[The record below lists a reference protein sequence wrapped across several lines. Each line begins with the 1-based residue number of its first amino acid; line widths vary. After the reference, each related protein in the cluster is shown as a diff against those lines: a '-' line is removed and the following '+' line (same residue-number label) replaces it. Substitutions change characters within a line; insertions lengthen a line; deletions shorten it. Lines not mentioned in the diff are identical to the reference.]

1 MTPDENEARYRSAV
15 ELYNTGDLE
24 GYLAMYSDDVVFG
37 GVTPEPMDK
46 AGITAFHEA
55 FVAAFP
61 DSRVQIADLV
71 AEGDKIAARLVFD
84 LRHEGEFMGVPATGA
99 SATFVITTILR
110 FDDGQCVERWSTADM
125 YGLMVQLGAVPA
137 PAG

>member
-1 MTPDENEARYRSAV
+1 MTPDDNEARYRASV
-15 ELYNTGDLE
+15 ELFNTGDLE

-46 AGITAFHEA
+46 AGTAAFHEA

-61 DSRVQIADLV
+61 NARVRIADLV
-71 AEGDKIAARLVFD
+71 AEGDKVAVRLEFD
-84 LRHEGEFMGVPATGA
+84 LKHEGEFMGVPATGA
-99 SATFVITTILR
+99 DARFVVTSIAR
-110 FDDGQCVERWSTADM
+110 FADGQIVERWSTADM

>member
-1 MTPDENEARYRSAV
+1 MTPNENEARYRAAI
-15 ELYNTGDLE
+15 ECFNAGDLD
-24 GYLAMYSDDVVFG
+24 GYLSLYSDDVVFG

-46 AGITAFHEA
+46 AGVKAFHEG

-61 DSRVQIADLV
+61 GAQVHLAQLV
-71 AEGDKIAARLVFD
+71 AEDDRLAMRLEFD
-84 LRHEGEFMGVPATGA
+84 LVHEGEFLGVPATGA
-99 SATFVITTILR
+99 PAKFVVTSIATMR
-110 FDDGQCVERWSTADM
+110 DGRVVERWSTADM